1 MTPARSQA
9 SGVTK
14 GIMKKSKEY
23 LKPAPDIRALETR
36 ESDVDY
42 NEVAPFED
50 EDGGE
55 NLQFDDDTGAE
66 FDPGAPRRK
75 RKKKAG
81 ASKLEEHLRLL
92 HVYFRDL
99 EHETSLLSPKEE
111 LRIAANIRKCE
122 NKAEAIK
129 TVLTELSEGKLPKKP
144 QKEYPF
150 YDGGDMLDYV
160 QRMNT
165 LSNAYMKR
173 SSELKNRFIKS
184 NLKLVISIAK
194 NYMGRGLPLADLIQE
209 GNLGLMRAVEKFDYT
224 LGYKFS
230 TYASWWIQQAV
241 FRAPFE
247 KTKTIRIPVYLYE
260 WAGKVK
266 AVTAMLSKELDRE
279 PTCEEIAKELEI
291 APSVVKRII
300 QTASDVMNNVQSLDA
315 PISNDDQRTYIE
327 FVEDSKIP
335 PPDTAI
341 LKRSIQNRI
350 EDVLST
356 LSSKEEEIIR
366 MRFGIGIETTYTL
379 NEIGDKFGVTRE
391 RIRQIEKSALDK
403 IAASYLGDY
412 LRDLV

>member
-1 MTPARSQA
+1 
-9 SGVTK
+9 
-14 GIMKKSKEY
+14 MKKPKEY
-23 LKPAPDIRALETR
+23 PKLAAGIRELET
-36 ESDVDY
+36 EPDYDVST
-42 NEVAPFED
+42 FED
-50 EDGGE
+50 DDA
-55 NLQFDDDTGAE
+55 LQFDDDDTGAE
-66 FDPGAPRRK
+66 FRPGPPQRK
-75 RKKKAG
+75 RKKKPG

-122 NKAEAIK
+122 NKAEAIR
-129 TVLTELSEGKLPKKP
+129 VLLTEFAEGKSPKKHG
-144 QKEYPF
+144 KGYPL
-150 YDGGDMLDYV
+150 YGSGGQVLDYV

-165 LSNAYMKR
+165 LSNAYVKR
-173 SSELKNRFIKS
+173 SHELKNRFIKS

-266 AVTAMLSKELDRE
+266 AVTAMLTKELDRE
-279 PTCEEIAKELEI
+279 PTCEEIARELEI

-315 PISNDDQRTYIE
+315 PISSDDQRTYIE

-341 LKRSIQNRI
+341 LKRSVQNRI

-356 LSSKEEEIIR
+356 LTPKEEEIIR

-403 IAASYLGDY
+403 IASSYLGDY

>member
-1 MTPARSQA
+1 
-9 SGVTK
+9 
-14 GIMKKSKEY
+14 MKKPKEY
-23 LKPAPDIRALETR
+23 PKLAPEIRELETH
-36 ESDVDY
+36 ESEAEYDVS
-42 NEVAPFED
+42 PFED
-50 EDGGE
+50 DEA
-55 NLQFDDDTGAE
+55 LQFDDDTGAE
-66 FDPGAPRRK
+66 FHPGPRRK
-75 RKKKAG
+75 RKKKSG

-122 NKAEAIK
+122 NKAEAIR
-129 TVLTELSEGKLPKKP
+129 VLLTELAEGKSPKKP
-144 QKEYPF
+144 GKGYPL
-150 YDGGDMLDYV
+150 YDSGGDVLDYV

-165 LSNAYMKR
+165 LSNAYVKR
-173 SSELKNRFIKS
+173 SHELKNRFIKS

-266 AVTAMLSKELDRE
+266 AVTALLTKELDRE
-279 PTCEEIAKELEI
+279 PTCEEIARELEI
-291 APSVVKRII
+291 APAVVKRII

-335 PPDTAI
+335 PPDAAI
-341 LKRSIQNRI
+341 LKRSVQNRI

-356 LSSKEEEIIR
+356 LTPKEEEIIR
-366 MRFGIGIETTYTL
+366 MRFGIGIDTTYTL

-403 IAASYLGDY
+403 IASSYLGDY

>member
-1 MTPARSQA
+1 
-9 SGVTK
+9 
-14 GIMKKSKEY
+14 MKKPKEY
-23 LKPAPDIRALETR
+23 PKLAAGITELET
-36 ESDVDY
+36 EPDYDVST
-42 NEVAPFED
+42 FED
-50 EDGGE
+50 DEV
-55 NLQFDDDTGAE
+55 LQFDDDSGAE
-66 FDPGAPRRK
+66 FRPGAPRRK

-99 EHETSLLSPKEE
+99 EHETSLLTPSEE

-122 NKAEAIK
+122 NKAEAIR
-129 TVLTELSEGKLPKKP
+129 TLLTELAEGKSPKKP
-144 QKEYPF
+144 KKGYPI
-150 YDGGDMLDYV
+150 YDSGGEVLDYV

-165 LSNAYMKR
+165 LSNAYVKR
-173 SSELKNRFIKS
+173 SHELKNRFIKS

-266 AVTAMLSKELDRE
+266 AVTAMLTKELDRE
-279 PTCEEIAKELEI
+279 PTCEEIARELEI

-315 PISNDDQRTYIE
+315 PISSDDQRTYIE

-341 LKRSIQNRI
+341 LNRSVQNRI

-356 LSSKEEEIIR
+356 LTPKEEEIIR

-403 IAASYLGDY
+403 IASSYLGDY

>member
-1 MTPARSQA
+1 
-9 SGVTK
+9 
-14 GIMKKSKEY
+14 MKKPKEY
-23 LKPAPDIRALETR
+23 PKLAAGITELET
-36 ESDVDY
+36 EPDYDVST
-42 NEVAPFED
+42 FED
-50 EDGGE
+50 DEA
-55 NLQFDDDTGAE
+55 LQFDDDDTGAE
-66 FDPGAPRRK
+66 FRPGPPQRK
-75 RKKKAG
+75 RKKKPG

-122 NKAEAIK
+122 NKAEAIR
-129 TVLTELSEGKLPKKP
+129 TVLTELAEGKSPKKP
-144 QKEYPF
+144 GKGYPL
-150 YDGGDMLDYV
+150 YGNGGEVLDYV

-165 LSNAYMKR
+165 LSNAYVKR
-173 SSELKNRFIKS
+173 SHELKNRFIKS

-266 AVTAMLSKELDRE
+266 AVTAMLTKELDRE
-279 PTCEEIAKELEI
+279 PTCEEIARELEI

-315 PISNDDQRTYIE
+315 PISSDDQRTYIE

-341 LKRSIQNRI
+341 LKRSVQNRI

-356 LSSKEEEIIR
+356 LTPKEEEIIR

-403 IAASYLGDY
+403 IASSYLGDY

>member
-1 MTPARSQA
+1 MTFRDRKLR
-9 SGVTK
+9 GIK
-14 GIMKKSKEY
+14 GIMKKPKEY
-23 LKPAPDIRALETR
+23 PKLAPEIRALETR
-36 ESDVDY
+36 ESEAEYDVS
-42 NEVAPFED
+42 PFED
-50 EDGGE
+50 DEA
-55 NLQFDDDTGAE
+55 LQFDDDDTGAE
-66 FDPGAPRRK
+66 FHPGPPLRK
-75 RKKKAG
+75 RKKKSG

-129 TVLTELSEGKLPKKP
+129 TLLTELAEGKSPKKP
-144 QKEYPF
+144 RKGYPL
-150 YDGGDMLDYV
+150 YDSGGDVLDYV

-165 LSNAYMKR
+165 LSNAYVKR
-173 SSELKNRFIKS
+173 SHELKNRFIKS

-356 LSSKEEEIIR
+356 LSPKEEEIIR

-403 IAASYLGDY
+403 IASSYLGDY